1 MIRRPPR
8 STRTDTL
15 FPYTTSSD
23 LLTVGDVAQGLENRP
38 GSGRVGFPP
47 DGGVGLLCM
56 VAKGE
61 TAKRD
66 EGRMGGS
73 FRAAKGDGVGKSVGE
88 EGGAIDGGTVFR
100 RQAYGGGPFDRCP
113 RGDRLE
119 GQQPAS
125 LTRNPGQPER
135 SEAHTSELQSL
146 MRISYAGF

>member
-1 MIRRPPR
+1 MRI
-8 STRTDTL
+8 SDWSSDVC
-15 FPYTTSSD
+15 SSD
-23 LLTVGDVAQGLENRP
+23 LGLENRP

-88 EGGAIDGGTVFR
+88 EGGSIDGGTVFR
-100 RQAYGGGPFDRCP
+100 RQAHG
-113 RGDRLE
+113 GDRK
-119 GQQPAS
+119 S
-125 LTRNPGQPER
+125 TRLN
-135 SEAHTSELQSL
+135 SSH
-146 MRISYAGF
+146 

>member
-1 MIRRPPR
+1 MRI
-8 STRTDTL
+8 SDWSSDVC
-15 FPYTTSSD
+15 SSD
-23 LLTVGDVAQGLENRP
+23 LGLENRP

-88 EGGAIDGGTVFR
+88 EGSAIDG
-100 RQAYGGGPFDRCP
+100 
-113 RGDRLE
+113 
-119 GQQPAS
+119 
-125 LTRNPGQPER
+125 R
-135 SEAHTSELQSL
+135 SEEHTSELQSL
-146 MRISYAGF
+146 MRNSYAVSCLKKKTSNTQPPNAPTTLYTHQKRK

>member
-56 VAKGE
+56 VAKGA

-73 FRAAKGDGVGKSVGE
+73 
-88 EGGAIDGGTVFR
+88 
-100 RQAYGGGPFDRCP
+100 
-113 RGDRLE
+113 
-119 GQQPAS
+119 
-125 LTRNPGQPER
+125 R
-135 SEAHTSELQSL
+135 SEEHTPELQSL
-146 MRISYAGF
+146 LRITYDVFCLKKKKNYKLKTLSSYIHTQTTQHK

>member
-1 MIRRPPR
+1 
-8 STRTDTL
+8 
-15 FPYTTSSD
+15 
-23 LLTVGDVAQGLENRP
+23 
-38 GSGRVGFPP
+38 
-47 DGGVGLLCM
+47 M

-100 RQAYGGGPFDRCP
+100 RQAHGGGPFDRCP
-113 RGDRLE
+113 RGDRLA

-125 LTRNPGQPER
+125 LTRNPGQPEQPLPAPEARLADDRGMLAQAGRDANGARVR
-135 SEAHTSELQSL
+135 SEESRVGEEGVRTCRSRWLP
-146 MRISYAGF
+146 YN

>member
-1 MIRRPPR
+1 
-8 STRTDTL
+8 
-15 FPYTTSSD
+15 
-23 LLTVGDVAQGLENRP
+23 
-38 GSGRVGFPP
+38 
-47 DGGVGLLCM
+47 M

-100 RQAYGGGPFDRCP
+100 RQAHGGGPFDSCP
-113 RGDRLE
+113 RGDRLA

-125 LTRNPGQPER
+125 LTRNPGQHDPPLPATEAR
-135 SEAHTSELQSL
+135 SPDQRGKIGKASRRDRAYQVV
-146 MRISYAGF
+146 